1 LKEGNVLKKSLF
13 ISVMFVLITVLPA
26 FALTFE
32 FSDSAVVPVSA
43 VMDIS
48 ISGNSIHVELN
59 NTSPIKYNGLNNFP
73 AIIGFGF
80 RFANY
85 GSLLPISWT
94 IEAKNTIGTLMVIGQ
109 SDVAGDWMKGSY
121 DNNNIFMLTNRGSIG
136 GLYNPLAD
144 VSSAASPA
152 YLTTTYLD
160 MTFAAIPILNEAVN
174 PYIKIIAPGSNNFYY
189 VEGRSIPTPE
199 PGTLLLMGI
208 GLIGIA
214 LVMREML

>member
-1 LKEGNVLKKSLF
+1 MKKSLF
-13 ISVMFVLITVLPA
+13 ISVIFVLITVLPA

-80 RFANY
+80 GLANY
-85 GSLLPISWT
+85 PGSLLPISWT
-94 IEAKNTIGTLMVIGQ
+94 IKANNTLGTLMVIGQ
-109 SDVAGDWMKGSY
+109 SGVAGDWMKGSY
-121 DNNNIFMLTNRGSIG
+121 DKNNIFMLTNRGSIG

-144 VSSAASPA
+144 VSSAAPPA

-160 MTFAAIPILNEAVN
+160 MTFAAIPTLEEAVN
-174 PYIKIIAPGSNNFYY
+174 PYIKIIAPGFNNFYY

-214 LVMREML
+214 IVMREML